1 MLFRSFKIQQYQS
14 KAVASVVNVFR
25 GQTYAAF
32 DAERFG
38 NEPVT
43 VSDAALLANIRQI
56 QQHNHMEQ
64 SDQVISHLGRC
75 SLDVEMETG
84 TGKTYVYIKT
94 IYELNRQYGWSK
106 FIVVVPSVA
115 IREGV
120 KKFFEI
126 TRTHFMEQ
134 YGKKIRYFVYNSSN
148 LNQLDAFADYAD
160 IHVMIINMQA
170 FNTSWKEGGRSRE
183 ARMIYSQRDEF
194 NSRRPIDI
202 IKASAPIL
210 ILDEPQRMGGK
221 ATQKALENFQP
232 LFCLNYSATH
242 KERHNL
248 VYVLD
253 AVDAYQQRLVKK
265 IEVKGITAPEQEL
278 RRVQIREA
286 IISHMQKEEAL
297 FYRGIKNL
305 SLFFIDEVA
314 KYRLYDE
321 DGRALL
327 GEYGKIFEE
336 EYQTIVNQYLTGED
350 TPYQRYL
357 RDIEA
362 ESTHKGYFSIDRK
375 GQAVNSAIKR
385 GADASDDSSAYDLI
399 LKNKERLLS
408 FKEPVRFIFSHSA
421 LREGWDNPN
430 VFQICTLKQSDS
442 TTVKRQ
448 EIGRGL
454 RLCVNQQGIRMDEKS
469 LGRELV
475 HKINKL
481 TVVASESYQEYVAD
495 LQRQIKEEVSG
506 WSDSDMI
513 LKEMIENGTQ
523 TAMENDQLEKNFASQ
538 ELEKLGAG
546 SIDNYTAL
554 VMFDSEE
561 LIRNVIAQIDRELSV
576 SKLEYQVSMKYDL
589 IGRVSRGAVLTR
601 KSAAAILQGINAEKF
616 AMFADNPEE
625 FIEKV
630 VALIKQQKA
639 ALMAAHK

>member
-1 MLFRSFKIQQYQS
+1 MEFHFKIQQYQS
-14 KAVASVVNVFR
+14 KAVASVVNVFQ

-32 DAERFG
+32 DAARFG

-523 TAMENDQLEKNFASQ
+523 TAMENDQLDKNFAGQ
-538 ELEKLGAG
+538 ELEKSGVG
-546 SIDNYTAL
+546 IIDNDTAL
-554 VMFDSEE
+554 ITFDSEE
-561 LIRNVIAQIDRELSV
+561 LIRNVIVQIDRELSV

-589 IGRVSRGAVLTR
+589 IGRVARGAVLTR

-625 FIEKV
+625 FIGKV

-639 ALMAAHK
+639 ALIAAHK

>member
-1 MLFRSFKIQQYQS
+1 MEFHFKIQQYQTE
-14 KAVASVVNVFR
+14 AVASVVNVFQ
-25 GQTYAAF
+25 GQAYAAL
-32 DAERFG
+32 DYTRSG
-38 NEPVT
+38 NRQVT
-43 VSDAALLANIRQI
+43 LSDAALLANIRQI

-64 SDQVISHLGRC
+64 SNQVISHLGRC

-126 TRTHFMEQ
+126 TRNHFMEQ
-134 YGKKIRYFVYNSSN
+134 YGKKIRYFVYNSNN
-148 LNQLDAFADYAD
+148 LNQLDAFEDHAD
-160 IHVMIINMQA
+160 INVMTINMQA

-194 NSRRPIDI
+194 SSRRPIDV

-232 LFCLNYSATH
+232 LFCINYSATH

-265 IEVKGITAPEQEL
+265 IEVKGITASEKEI
-278 RRVQIREA
+278 RRMQIRET
-286 IISHMQKEEAL
+286 IISHMQKEEVL
-297 FYRGIKNL
+297 FNRGIKTL

-321 DGRALL
+321 DGQAQL
-327 GEYGKIFEE
+327 GEYGRIFEE
-336 EYQTIVNQYLTGED
+336 EYRIIASQYLTGAD
-350 TPYQRYL
+350 TPYQSYL
-357 RDIEA
+357 KSIEA

-375 GQAVNSAIKR
+375 GQAVNSAVKR
-385 GADASDDSSAYDLI
+385 GADGSDDSSAYDLI

-408 FKEPVRFIFSHSA
+408 FQEPARFIFSHSA

-442 TTVKRQ
+442 ATVKRQ

-481 TVVASESYQEYVAD
+481 TVVASESYQEFVAD
-495 LQRQIKEEVSG
+495 LQTQIKEEGSG
-506 WSDSDMI
+506 RSGSVEN

-523 TAMENDQLEKNFASQ
+523 TAVASNQLEKNLVDR
-538 ELEKLGAG
+538 ELEELWT
-546 SIDNYTAL
+546 DNMDRYAAL
-554 VMFDSEE
+554 AAFDSKE
-561 LIRNVIAQIDRELSV
+561 LIRNVIARIDRELSV
-576 SKLEYQVSMKYDL
+576 SKLEYQVSVKYDL
-589 IGRVSRGAVLTR
+589 IGRVSRDAVLTR
-601 KSAAAILQGINAEKF
+601 KSAAAILQGINSEKF

-625 FIEKV
+625 FIAKIVEM
-630 VALIKQQKA
+630 IKQQKA
-639 ALMAAHK
+639 ALIAAH

>member
-1 MLFRSFKIQQYQS
+1 MEFHFKIQQYQS

-265 IEVKGITAPEQEL
+265 IEVKGITAPEQEF

-385 GADASDDSSAYDLI
+385 GADASDDRSAYDLI